1 MSKTTDLMGGIFIE
15 RISNDIDHMMV
26 PEEELT
32 NPYTY
37 FPYYIDLRLVVK
49 SACSTA
55 AETYSLA
62 HMTGALKRSQCSMNA
77 RHITASGSADI
88 LAKATCLA

>member
-1 MSKTTDLMGGIFIE
+1 MGGIFIE

-55 AETYSLA
+55 AETYFLEWV

-77 RHITASGSADI
+77 RHITDSRSADI